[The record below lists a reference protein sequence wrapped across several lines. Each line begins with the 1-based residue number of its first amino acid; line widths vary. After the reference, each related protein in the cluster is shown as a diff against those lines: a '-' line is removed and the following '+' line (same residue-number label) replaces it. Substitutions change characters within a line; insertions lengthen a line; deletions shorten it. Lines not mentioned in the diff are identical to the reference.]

1 MTKDYADLIAF
12 DINKVSTPVTLKESE
27 ALILYELEEITEKM
41 KSESKKVEKESSAVT
56 IASFDF

>member
-12 DINKVSTPVTLKESE
+12 DIDKVSTPVTLKESE

-41 KSESKKVEKESSAVT
+41 KSETKKVEKESSAVT

>member
-1 MTKDYADLIAF
+1 LTKDYADLIAF

>member
-1 MTKDYADLIAF
+1 LTKDYADLIAF
-12 DINKVSTPVTLKESE
+12 DIDKVSTPVTLKESE

-41 KSESKKVEKESSAVT
+41 KSETKKVEKESSAVT

>member
-1 MTKDYADLIAF
+1 LTKDYADLIAF
-12 DINKVSTPVTLKESE
+12 DIDKVSTPVTLKESE